1 MLSPEE
7 RAAINRRNAQKSTG
21 PKTKAGKNKVR
32 LNATRHNITGQTV
45 VRFTQ
50 DMEASEKFKASF
62 FDHYQPVGPVETQMV
77 TAIVI
82 SSWKMN
88 ECSAWQTNILAGKSV
103 EQLHKFPA
111 ENNPQANEAFAT
123 GETVLTMTKDLA
135 NLSLYEQRHFRTL
148 EKSLD
153 RLTNLQTERK
163 ASEAVA
169 RMHAEALLKLH
180 EQEELDKQEAREK
193 AAEIAVRTGQPSPEP
208 YLPQPYP
215 SDLPNQTAEGQLIS
229 QRPTPEPVIIVHG
242 FVFSI
247 VDIKAHMLHQE
258 RLNQALKLRQANA
271 QAA

>member
-1 MLSPEE
+1 MLSPEK
-7 RAAINRRNAQKSTG
+7 RAEINRRNAQKSTG
-21 PKTKAGKNKVR
+21 PKTKAGKDQVR
-32 LNATRHNITGQTV
+32 LNATRHNLTGQTV

-50 DMEASEKFKASF
+50 DMEAFDKFQKTF
-62 FDHYQPVGPVETQMV
+62 FDHHQPVGPVETQLV
-77 TAIVI
+77 VSVAQ

-88 ECSAWQTNILAGKSV
+88 ECSAWEANILAGKSV
-103 EQLHKFPA
+103 EHLHKYPEA
-111 ENNPQANEAFAT
+111 NNPQANEALAT
-123 GETVLTMTKDLA
+123 GETVLNITKDLA
-135 NLSLYEQRHFRTL
+135 NLSLYAHRHFRTL
-148 EKSLD
+148 ERSLD
-153 RLTNLQTERK
+153 RLANLQTERK

-193 AAEIAVRTGQPSPEP
+193 AADIAVRTGQPSPEP

-215 SDLPNQTAEGQLIS
+215 SDLPNQTKDGQLIS
-229 QRPTPEPVIIVHG
+229 QRPTAEPVIRVNG